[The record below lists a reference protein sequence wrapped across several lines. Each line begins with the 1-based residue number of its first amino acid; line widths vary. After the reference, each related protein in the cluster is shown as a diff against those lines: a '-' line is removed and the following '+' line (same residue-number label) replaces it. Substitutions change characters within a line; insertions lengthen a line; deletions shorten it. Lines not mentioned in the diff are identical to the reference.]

1 VPARGVTVG
10 GMTSPP
16 GTQVLLVTADELLL
30 DDLLRLCAAAGVT
43 PEVRRDVTG
52 AHQAVST
59 ARLVV
64 VGADLVETL
73 AASGLVRRGDLVVA
87 TLDAPTSD
95 LWMWAV
101 RIGAEDVVDVGRAQE
116 QMASRL
122 ADVVDGSGLRCLTVA
137 VVGGCGGA
145 GATTL
150 AAGLAITGSALGFRV
165 LLVDGDP
172 LGGGID
178 LAVGA
183 ELSEGLRWPDL
194 AGTVGRVS
202 ASSLRAALPS
212 VGELA
217 VMSWDRGNELTI
229 RPEIMREVLRAGQRG
244 NHLVVVDLPRRLDP
258 AAREALA
265 AATTTVLTLPA
276 QVRAIAAAGRVKAPV
291 AASARDLRLVVR
303 APGPSGLSARL
314 VADTLSLPLLGELR
328 HDPAMPEAMDRGFGP
343 CRRRRGAL
351 SQLCRHVLDQ
361 LGLSEPAAA

>member
-1 VPARGVTVG
+1 
-10 GMTSPP
+10 
-16 GTQVLLVTADELLL
+16 L
-30 DDLLRLCAAAGVT
+30 
-43 PEVRRDVTG
+43 
-52 AHQAVST
+52 ST

-73 AASGLVRRGDLVVA
+73 AASGLVRRGDVVVA

-116 QMASRL
+116 LMASRL

-276 QVRAIAAAGRVKAPV
+276 KVRAIAAAGRVKAPV